1 MPNPSGI
8 NQYSSGGSG
17 GGDKRDSGAGNS
29 HPDHMSAK
37 EKADNF
43 AANMKAGK
51 SEGYSV
57 KGSRH
62 SDR

>member
-8 NQYSSGGSG
+8 NQYSGSG

-29 HPDHMSAK
+29 HPDH
-37 EKADNF
+37 
-43 AANMKAGK
+43 KAGGMSHADLVK
-51 SEGYSV
+51 SARAEGYSV
-57 KGSRH
+57 KGSKH